1 MKTYTTEN
9 NGKKIKIEVLSIDEA
24 KKKNRLTKEEA
35 DSYHVWHKNENN
47 PVDNKHIVYA
57 FNVLPNN
64 PETDWVVI
72 KWFSDEP
79 NQQEVIDSVI
89 AFDNI

>member
-1 MKTYTTEN
+1 MTTYKTIN
-9 NGKKIKIEVLSIDEA
+9 NGKEIKIEVLTIDEA

-35 DSYHVWHKNENN
+35 EGYHVWHKNEEF

-64 PETDWVVI
+64 PPTDWLVI
-72 KWFSDEP
+72 KWFENKPSKQDAIDC
-79 NQQEVIDSVI
+79 VIE
-89 AFDNI
+89 FDNK